1 MLTSKTN
8 LVLLFTL
15 FLVACVFATEYR
27 PDAVEGG
34 GGGRS
39 FAQTSGTRFSR
50 NGKPL
55 YVNGFNAY
63 WMMYMASD
71 PSTRSKVTSAF
82 QEASEHGINVARTWA
97 FSDGVYRALQVSPGT
112 YNEDMFKGLDFVI
125 SEAKKHGIYLILSLV
140 NNWDDYGGKKKYVQ
154 WGQERGGHNLNKP
167 DDFFINPTI
176 KGYYKNH
183 IKAVLTRVNSITG
196 VAYKD
201 DPTIFAWELMNEPR
215 CDSDPSGNS
224 IQSWVKEMA
233 AYVKSLDRNHMLE
246 IGLEGFYGTSSPER
260 VQQVN
265 PWNSL
270 YGTDFISNNQIPEVD
285 FTTIHIYPDQWTS
298 GGEEQQVTY
307 VDKYVKAHIDDSL
320 SVIKKPILL
329 AEFGKSS
336 KSSGYT
342 VAARD
347 QYFGHLFDTIYNCA
361 SSNGPCGGTLFWQLL
376 AQGMNNMDDGYG
388 VVLEESPSTARIINQ
403 QSYRLAKLS

>member
-1 MLTSKTN
+1 MLTSKC
-8 LVLLFTL
+8 LVALSTCL
-15 FLVACVFATEYR
+15 FLVALDEGVTRAVAREY
-27 PDAVEGG
+27 PDAVGRGG
-34 GGGRS
+34 GS
-39 FAQTSGTRFSR
+39 FARTSGAHFVKDGRPFH
-50 NGKPL
+50 
-55 YVNGFNAY
+55 VNGFNSY

-71 PSTRSKVTSAF
+71 PSTQSKVTSAF
-82 QEASEHGINVARTWA
+82 QEAAQHGMNVARTWA

-112 YNEDMFKGLDFVI
+112 YNADMFKGLDFVI

-154 WGQERGGHNLNKP
+154 WAQERGGQNLNKP
-167 DDFFINPTI
+167 DDFFTNPTV

-183 IKAVLTRVNSITG
+183 IKTVLTRVNTITG

-224 IQSWVKEMA
+224 VQSWAKEMA
-233 AYVKSLDRNHMLE
+233 SFVKSLDKNHMLE
-246 IGLEGFYGTSSPER
+246 IGLEGFYGKSAPER

-265 PWNSL
+265 PWNGL
-270 YGTDFISNNQIPEVD
+270 YGTDFISNNQIPEID

-298 GGEEQQVTY
+298 GGEEQQVAY
-307 VDKYVKAHIDDSL
+307 VDKYVKAHIEDSAT
-320 SVIKKPILL
+320 VIKKPILL

-347 QYFGHLFDTIYNCA
+347 HNNAVESDTCA
-361 SSNGPCGGTLFWQLL
+361 REL
-376 AQGMNNMDDGYG
+376 
-388 VVLEESPSTARIINQ
+388 
-403 QSYRLAKLS
+403 